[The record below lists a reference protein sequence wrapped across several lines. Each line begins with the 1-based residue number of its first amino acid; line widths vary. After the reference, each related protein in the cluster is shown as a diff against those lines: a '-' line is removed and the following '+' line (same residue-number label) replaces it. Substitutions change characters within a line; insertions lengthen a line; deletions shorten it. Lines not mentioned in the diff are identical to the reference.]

1 MWILLIM
8 DTNQYNKASFLW
20 MQSICNFTIH
30 LISHQLIHEHV
41 LLKSTVVHTV
51 ADESVC
57 LFLSTDGILT
67 RRRFPQLL
75 VSPVRFEWPVA
86 IKAHLWGASL
96 VYVYCCGATIIS
108 SLIPKG
114 HLALMWS
121 TSRRWARR
129 AGQKATLKSKIKEA
143 LHTDEVCVMHPDL
156 EAVDVPYKD
165 SSGIIKL

>member
-1 MWILLIM
+1 MWILVIL

-30 LISHQLIHEHV
+30 LILHQLIHEHV

-51 ADESVC
+51 ADESVS

-67 RRRFPQLL
+67 RRRFPLLL

-86 IKAHLWGASL
+86 IRAHLWGASL

-129 AGQKATLKSKIKEA
+129 EGQKATLKSKIKEA

-156 EAVDVPYKD
+156 EAVDVPNKD
-165 SSGIIKL
+165 SSGIMKL